1 MPQPERRLNANLAD
15 LSTFGLTARTAEL
28 VFLDHLDQLPELTLR
43 PPVMVLGGGSN
54 TVFLADWPGTVLV
67 NRLRGIEVE
76 QRGEQTS
83 RVRVA
88 AGENWHRLVRWSM
101 DHGLHGLENLVM
113 IPGSVGAAPIQNI
126 GAYGVELA
134 ERLESVTVWEWSSA
148 RLRELPAADCNFGY
162 RASRFRD
169 RDRGRFL
176 VTAITLVLDHAFF
189 PRLEYRSLA
198 EALARG
204 HRGQA
209 PGPRQVAAAVM
220 RLRRHRLPDPA
231 RLANAGSFF
240 KNPQVPATVAAR
252 LLAANPDL
260 PHWPQP
266 DGQVKLAAG
275 WMIEQL
281 DWKGQSIGQ
290 AAVYHRHALVLTNRG
305 GATAA
310 QLGQLIDAI
319 TTSVQ
324 QQFGVVLE
332 PEPILVGR

>member
-1 MPQPERRLNANLAD
+1 MPQPERRLNADLAD

-198 EALARG
+198 EALGRG